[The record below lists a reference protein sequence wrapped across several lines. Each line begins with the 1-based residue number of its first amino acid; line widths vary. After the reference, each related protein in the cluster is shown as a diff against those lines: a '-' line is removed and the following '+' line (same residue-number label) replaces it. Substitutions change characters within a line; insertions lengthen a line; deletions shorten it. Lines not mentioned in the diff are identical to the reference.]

1 MREVESSR
9 RISAVV
15 WLLLIDILNQ
25 NMKKERLFNIFG
37 EKHKIFLMA
46 RNPVIVLIQSSAVPR
61 YWYFKVEACDDR
73 FIFMCL
79 KTRWEEHRSI
89 SVLKSVSIH

>member
-25 NMKKERLFNIFG
+25 NMKKERLFSIFG

-73 FIFMCL
+73 FISMCL

>member
-25 NMKKERLFNIFG
+25 NMKKERLFIFG